1 MSLGYIT
8 RQGKAQVVKLN
19 HLPED
24 ASPQAIYGY
33 MKLHQKL
40 REEEFQR
47 RPLKNNMFR
56 MEISPSKEESE
67 GWTLEDWK
75 RLAEDFVQVFD
86 RVRLPV
92 RPENR
97 YGQMTYKERLA
108 FATSDEGKDYLFP
121 LGIFLDGKRYE
132 TTVSG
137 IVVKAFYE
145 ERAAPF
151 AGRDWQHLSDSLP
164 SFVG

>member
-1 MSLGYIT
+1 MIAKAKSISHGGVSLGYIT

-47 RPLKNNMFR
+47 RPLKNNMIR

-67 GWTLEDWK
+67 G
-75 RLAEDFVQVFD
+75 
-86 RVRLPV
+86 
-92 RPENR
+92 
-97 YGQMTYKERLA
+97 
-108 FATSDEGKDYLFP
+108 
-121 LGIFLDGKRYE
+121 
-132 TTVSG
+132 
-137 IVVKAFYE
+137 
-145 ERAAPF
+145 
-151 AGRDWQHLSDSLP
+151 
-164 SFVG
+164 

>member
-1 MSLGYIT
+1 MIAKAKSIAHGGVSLGYIT

-47 RPLKNNMFR
+47 RPLKNNMIR
-56 MEISPSKEESE
+56 MEISPSREESE

-75 RLAEDFVQVFD
+75 HLMKYSGNDPRRGYIRKKNRELEGMLQCD
-86 RVRLPV
+86 RDTRKTVRNP
-92 RPENR
+92 
-97 YGQMTYKERLA
+97 
-108 FATSDEGKDYLFP
+108 
-121 LGIFLDGKRYE
+121 
-132 TTVSG
+132 
-137 IVVKAFYE
+137 
-145 ERAAPF
+145 
-151 AGRDWQHLSDSLP
+151 
-164 SFVG
+164 

>member
-1 MSLGYIT
+1 MIAKAKSIAHGGVSLGYIT

-47 RPLKNNMFR
+47 RPLKNNMIR

-67 GWTLEDWK
+67 GWNREGRKQLTEEMRTVPEDSS
-75 RLAEDFVQVFD
+75 LS
-86 RVRLPV
+86 
-92 RPENR
+92 
-97 YGQMTYKERLA
+97 ERIWS
-108 FATSDEGKDYLFP
+108 ATRFLYSF
-121 LGIFLDGKRYE
+121 IFS
-132 TTVSG
+132 VA
-137 IVVKAFYE
+137 V
-145 ERAAPF
+145 
-151 AGRDWQHLSDSLP
+151 LSHI
-164 SFVG
+164 

>member
-1 MSLGYIT
+1 MIAKAKSISHGGVSLGYIT

-47 RPLKNNMFR
+47 RPLKNNMIR

-67 GWTLEDWK
+67 GWTLEEASR
-75 RLAEDFVQVFD
+75 RL
-86 RVRLPV
+86 
-92 RPENR
+92 RPGFR
-97 YGQMTYKERLA
+97 QDPTTLISIST
-108 FATSDEGKDYLFP
+108 ATAS
-121 LGIFLDGKRYE
+121 IW
-132 TTVSG
+132 T
-137 IVVKAFYE
+137 IA
-145 ERAAPF
+145 
-151 AGRDWQHLSDSLP
+151 
-164 SFVG
+164 